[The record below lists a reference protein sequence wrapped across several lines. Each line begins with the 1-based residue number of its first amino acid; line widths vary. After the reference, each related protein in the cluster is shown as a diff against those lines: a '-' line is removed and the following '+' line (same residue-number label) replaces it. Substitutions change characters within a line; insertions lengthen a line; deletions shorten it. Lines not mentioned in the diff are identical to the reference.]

1 MVSILLGWW
10 WGGSLLVLLLLLKRV
25 CGAYHSLFLSF
36 QLFCISRYVA
46 RLVLCCVQSLLSV
59 DWPFP
64 LLLLLYYYSLPNAL
78 AYYSRRHD
86 APIIHS
92 CCKLPHKTFYFVFF
106 RIFFFFSLTFAL
118 KRSSQCRPASSSFA
132 LACVM
137 YISLFFLFLFFSL
150 PRVTERERAM
160 MAWRIRFVWAATP
173 SGCLRVISP
182 PSPPP
187 LSYTVHV

>member
-25 CGAYHSLFLSF
+25 CAYHSLSLSF

-64 LLLLLYYYSLPNAL
+64 LLLLLLYYYSLPNAL

-92 CCKLPHKTFYFVFF
+92 CCKLPHKTFFIFVFF

-137 YISLFFLFLFFSL
+137 YISLFFIFIFLS
-150 PRVTERERAM
+150 PESDWERAM

-182 PSPPP
+182 PTPPP

>member
-1 MVSILLGWW
+1 M
-10 WGGSLLVLLLLLKRV
+10 VLLLLLKRV

-137 YISLFFLFLFFSL
+137 YISLFFYFYFSL
-150 PRVTERERAM
+150 SRE
-160 MAWRIRFVWAATP
+160 
-173 SGCLRVISP
+173 
-182 PSPPP
+182 
-187 LSYTVHV
+187 